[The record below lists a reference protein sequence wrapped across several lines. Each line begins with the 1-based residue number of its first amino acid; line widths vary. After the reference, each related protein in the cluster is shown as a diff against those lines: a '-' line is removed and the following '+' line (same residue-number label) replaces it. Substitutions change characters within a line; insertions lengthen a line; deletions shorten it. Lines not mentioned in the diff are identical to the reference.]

1 MMIPEELYRQVCRV
15 MPIPCVDL
23 LVTDERGRVLLVRR
37 KRDPAK
43 GAWWFPG
50 GRVHFGEVRRQAAAR
65 KLREECGLDAA
76 AIEEIATFDVILDL
90 PAPEGSSHGITT
102 LYHLRVKEP
111 RACRLDDHSAEAAWR
126 TPEDWA
132 EERVHPFVKRG
143 MAYSR

>member
-1 MMIPEELYRQVCRV
+1 MAKNAEKGKKGVGTAATRNTGATGAKKSTCKSQDAKAQKKATRAKTGAAGAK
-15 MPIPCVDL
+15 
-23 LVTDERGRVLLVRR
+23 TD
-37 KRDPAK
+37 AK
-43 GAWWFPG
+43 P
-50 GRVHFGEVRRQAAAR
+50 AR
-65 KLREECGLDAA
+65 KPSGLDAA